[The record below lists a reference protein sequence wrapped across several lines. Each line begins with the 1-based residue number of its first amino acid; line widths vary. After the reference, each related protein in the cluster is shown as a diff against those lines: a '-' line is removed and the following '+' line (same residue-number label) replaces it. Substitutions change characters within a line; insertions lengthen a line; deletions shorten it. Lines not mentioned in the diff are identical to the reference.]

1 VLELFGLAK
10 DTSVFGQKGLNSLLC
25 RTASAHCN
33 LFLVFGEAF
42 KPVFVLLLAYG
53 AMVQN
58 AVVE

>member
-1 VLELFGLAK
+1 MLEMFRPPK

-42 KPVFVLLLAYG
+42 KPILVLLLAYG

>member
-1 VLELFGLAK
+1 MFRPSK

-25 RTASAHCN
+25 SSASAHRK

-42 KPVFVLLLAYG
+42 KPILVLLLAYG
-53 AMVQN
+53 AVVHN